1 MTWRDPH
8 IERSTLT
15 PRSNTTALCFCFP
28 LVQAK
33 LDAGE
38 ECLSTA
44 LPCDIAGLVKQFF
57 RDLPEPI
64 LPAELNEALLKAQ
77 QLPAE
82 EDRRSAVLLL
92 SCVLSERN
100 RCVLRHFF
108 DFLHDVS
115 LRYLHFLESEAPAVS
130 LNFFVFIQS
139 TGCFSFRSPPCV
151 LQEFREQ
158 DGQQQPVC
166 DPGAQPPSLWGWERE
181 DERQHGEAPPA
192 AGGRYPLLHRE
203 FQRLRYICVTDPFN

>member
-1 MTWRDPH
+1 MV
-8 IERSTLT
+8 L
-15 PRSNTTALCFCFP
+15 CFP

-77 QLPAE
+77 QLPTE
-82 EDRRSAVLLL
+82 EDRRAAVLLL

-100 RCVLRHFF
+100 LSVLRHFF
-108 DFLHDVS
+108 DFVHLVS
-115 LRYLHFLESEAPAVS
+115 LRYLRLGPHSNHQFECLRLSFL
-130 LNFFVFIQS
+130 LVF
-139 TGCFSFRSPPCV
+139 
-151 LQEFREQ
+151 
-158 DGQQQPVC
+158 
-166 DPGAQPPSLWGWERE
+166 
-181 DERQHGEAPPA
+181 
-192 AGGRYPLLHRE
+192 
-203 FQRLRYICVTDPFN
+203 

>member
-1 MTWRDPH
+1 M
-8 IERSTLT
+8 L
-15 PRSNTTALCFCFP
+15 CFP

-77 QLPAE
+77 QLPTE

-100 RCVLRHFF
+100 LSVLRHFF
-108 DFLHDVS
+108 DFVHHVS
-115 LRYLHFLESEAPAVS
+115 LRYLGIGPDSNNQFECPPFPLYLV
-130 LNFFVFIQS
+130 FV
-139 TGCFSFRSPPCV
+139 
-151 LQEFREQ
+151 
-158 DGQQQPVC
+158 
-166 DPGAQPPSLWGWERE
+166 
-181 DERQHGEAPPA
+181 
-192 AGGRYPLLHRE
+192 
-203 FQRLRYICVTDPFN
+203 